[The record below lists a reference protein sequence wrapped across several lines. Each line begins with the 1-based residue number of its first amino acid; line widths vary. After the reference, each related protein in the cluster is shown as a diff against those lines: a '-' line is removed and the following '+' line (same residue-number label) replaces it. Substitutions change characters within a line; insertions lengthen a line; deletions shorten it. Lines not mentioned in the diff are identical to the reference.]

1 MREDLVAPLRDV
13 KNVFS
18 RGEDETPPWIRR
30 DLLHQLDK
38 PLVLVFLKL
47 FERCFTE
54 EVIEIEEIVSILR
67 FLRASIL
74 PNQGHTVCCESL
86 TIDKIS

>member
-1 MREDLVAPLRDV
+1 MLRMYSLVVRM
-13 KNVFS
+13 K
-18 RGEDETPPWIRR
+18 RHR

-54 EVIEIEEIVSILR
+54 EVIEIEDLFR
-67 FLRASIL
+67 FCVFYGPQFCQIMG
-74 PNQGHTVCCESL
+74 NTVCCESL